1 MSLMQRSSSRNGD
14 LLAVI
19 FTLLFPAALTLVYFT
34 LLAEASVATQY
45 LAYGSL
51 KLIQFGFPLFW
62 VLAIQGR
69 QVRPHAPQS
78 AGLLAGVAFG
88 AVVLTAMWTVY
99 SYVLLPSGL
108 IEAARVPV
116 QDKIGGFGVDTFA
129 AYLVLAGFYSLI
141 HSLLEEYYW
150 RWFVFAQLR
159 RLTSL
164 SPAIFIS
171 SVGFMAHHVI
181 LVGTFFGWGS
191 PLAWSLAAAVALGGA
206 VWAWMY
212 HRWGSLYPVWFG
224 HLLVDAGI
232 FWVGYDLVGGL
243 SS

>member
-1 MSLMQRSSSRNGD
+1 MTNGLAAPTRGD
-14 LLAVI
+14 FFAVI
-19 FTLLFPAALTLVYFT
+19 FTLLFPVSLTLVYFT
-34 LLAEASVATQY
+34 LLADASAATQY

-62 VLAIQGR
+62 VLAIQR
-69 QVRPHAPQS
+69 RRLRPHPPRS

-88 AVVLTAMWTVY
+88 VAVLAAMWTLY
-99 SYVLLPSGL
+99 HFVLLPSGL
-108 IEAARVPV
+108 MEVARAPV
-116 QDKIGGFGVDTFA
+116 RDKIGGFGIDTLP
-129 AYLVLAGFYSLI
+129 AYLAMAVFYSFI

-159 RLTSL
+159 RLARLAT
-164 SPAIFIS
+164 AILIS
-171 SVGFMAHHVI
+171 SVGFMAHHVV
-181 LVGTFFGWGS
+181 LVGSFFGWDS
-191 PLAWSLAAAVALGGA
+191 PLGWCLAVAVALGGG

-243 SS
+243 